1 MKHLHFEPETD
12 GFYGAY
18 WESKST
24 SDTAMIA
31 MLGDDPEDYMCKT
44 CVKWLHTYGINVMS
58 MSPGKKNYS
67 HHNYPLERIGSAI
80 EWLKAHGNK
89 KIGIVGAS
97 TTATVALV
105 AASYYHDL
113 TLTVALTPSDFVWQ
127 GFAQGKRDGCKEWPV
142 ENESI
147 VSIGGKPVPFMPFVY
162 KHPEYWQKIAKASK
176 EHGDST
182 YSKDVFDDSE
192 AAGLLKEEHFI
203 PVENIGGKLVLVGAE
218 DDSLWDTAKYI
229 RRMDSRLK
237 SRPHSCKYSVYL
249 YEHGTHFVFPE
260 SVLKKALPV
269 GADMLVNMCFSA
281 AKKFPAECKA
291 MRLDLDKKLSAEII
305 GWKSAK

>member
-1 MKHLHFEPETD
+1 
-12 GFYGAY
+12 
-18 WESKST
+18 
-24 SDTAMIA
+24 
-31 MLGDDPEDYMCKT
+31 
-44 CVKWLHTYGINVMS
+44 
-58 MSPGKKNYS
+58 
-67 HHNYPLERIGSAI
+67 
-80 EWLKAHGNK
+80 
-89 KIGIVGAS
+89 
-97 TTATVALV
+97 
-105 AASYYHDL
+105 
-113 TLTVALTPSDFVWQ
+113 
-127 GFAQGKRDGCKEWPV
+127 
-142 ENESI
+142 
-147 VSIGGKPVPFMPFVY
+147 MPFVY

-229 RRMDSRLK
+229 RRMDNRLK

-260 SVLKKALPV
+260 SVLKKALPF
-269 GADMLVNMCFSA
+269 GADTLVNMSFSA

-291 MRLDLDKKLSAEII
+291 MRLDLDKKLTEEILD
-305 GWKSAK
+305 WKSNN

>member
-1 MKHLHFEPETD
+1 
-12 GFYGAY
+12 
-18 WESKST
+18 
-24 SDTAMIA
+24 
-31 MLGDDPEDYMCKT
+31 
-44 CVKWLHTYGINVMS
+44 
-58 MSPGKKNYS
+58 
-67 HHNYPLERIGSAI
+67 
-80 EWLKAHGNK
+80 
-89 KIGIVGAS
+89 
-97 TTATVALV
+97 
-105 AASYYHDL
+105 
-113 TLTVALTPSDFVWQ
+113 
-127 GFAQGKRDGCKEWPV
+127 
-142 ENESI
+142 
-147 VSIGGKPVPFMPFVY
+147 MPFVY

-229 RRMDSRLK
+229 RRMDNRLK
-237 SRPHSCKYSVYL
+237 SHPHSCKYSVYL

-269 GADMLVNMCFSA
+269 GADMLVNMSFSA

-291 MRLDLDKKLSAEII
+291 IRIDLDKKLTEEILD
-305 GWKSAK
+305 WKSNN

>member
-18 WESKST
+18 RECKT
-24 SDTAMIA
+24 PSDTAMIA
-31 MLGDDPEDYMCKT
+31 MLGDDPEDYMGKT
-44 CVKWLHTYGINVMS
+44 CAKWLHTYGINVMS

-67 HHNYPLERIGSAI
+67 HHNYPLERIEAAVK
-80 EWLKAHGNK
+80 WLKAHGNK

-97 TTATVALV
+97 TTATVALI
-105 AASYYHDL
+105 AASHYHDITL
-113 TLTVALTPSDFVWQ
+113 TLAFTPSDFVWQ
-127 GFAQGKRDGCKEWPV
+127 GFAQGDLDGCKEWPI

-147 VSIGGKPVPFMPFVY
+147 VSVGGKPVPYMPFVY
-162 KHPEYWQKIAKASK
+162 KHPEYWQTIAKASK

-182 YSKDVFDDSE
+182 YSKDIFDDSE

-203 PVENIGGKLVLVGAE
+203 PVENITGKLVLVGAE

-229 RRMDSRLK
+229 RRMDERLK

-269 GADMLVNMCFSA
+269 GADLLVKMSFSA
-281 AKKFPAECKA
+281 AK
-291 MRLDLDKKLSAEII
+291 
-305 GWKSAK
+305 